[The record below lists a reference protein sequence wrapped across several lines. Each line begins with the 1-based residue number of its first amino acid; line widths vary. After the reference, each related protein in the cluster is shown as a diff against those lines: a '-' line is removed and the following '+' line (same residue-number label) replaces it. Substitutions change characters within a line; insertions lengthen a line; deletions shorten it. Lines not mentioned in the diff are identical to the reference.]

1 MPDAN
6 DWMAAIDAEI
16 DNIQRLNVFKEVP
29 HPNGK
34 NIRGVLTHRAQ
45 GAISSMRVHSG
56 IVLTILELIFTS
68 Q

>member
-1 MPDAN
+1 VPDAN
-6 DWMAAIDAEI
+6 DWMAAMDAEI
-16 DNIQRLNVFKEVP
+16 DNIQRLKEVP